1 MRSHRPRDDEAA
13 PADTADNEAA
23 ALAEQKRSE
32 VAAAAAARG
41 HRRQARSALVGL
53 QPTNAELLKV
63 LVLQYLSG
71 VAARSH
77 TTAVTAL
84 LRDWDASAEG
94 FGEKARNAKAWH
106 RAIAA
111 AELHTSELKDNT
123 WDHKPRPPI
132 SNCSSIGSATNR
144 RMGTRPP
151 RHRPRV
157 MQPAS
162 PKSPAPP

>member
-1 MRSHRPRDDEAA
+1 M
-13 PADTADNEAA
+13 
-23 ALAEQKRSE
+23 L
-32 VAAAAAARG
+32 
-41 HRRQARSALVGL
+41 ALVAL

-77 TTAVTAL
+77 TSAVTAL

-123 WDHKPRPPI
+123 WDDNQSPI
-132 SNCSSIGSATNR
+132 SNCSSIGSATNPR
-144 RMGTRPP
+144 LGNATASTPP
-151 RHRPRV
+151 ARDAACITEIPCPAV

-162 PKSPAPP
+162 PNPSAARDAACITGLRHRQR